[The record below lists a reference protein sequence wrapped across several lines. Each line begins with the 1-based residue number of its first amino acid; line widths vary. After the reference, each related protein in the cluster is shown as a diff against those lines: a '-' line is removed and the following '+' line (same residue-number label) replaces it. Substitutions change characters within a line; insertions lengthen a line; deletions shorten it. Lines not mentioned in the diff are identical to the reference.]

1 MQVPPALVSQN
12 KQKTSKC
19 TGRHAHRECAEA
31 NVDQLLG
38 VEASVPVPAT
48 PQHRTQHSSAQHM
61 TSNDHMKIDT
71 IRSHGS
77 IVAPAQSSYCSL
89 IGTSLL
95 HSIRKPHPTVLSMLC
110 QDEDDQA
117 PSSPTQITQES
128 NCIPAS
134 RESPDTLISNQN
146 PTFPVLQTQLH
157 QTIMI
162 SHGPRQ
168 LQTLS

>member
-1 MQVPPALVSQN
+1 
-12 KQKTSKC
+12 
-19 TGRHAHRECAEA
+19 
-31 NVDQLLG
+31 
-38 VEASVPVPAT
+38 
-48 PQHRTQHSSAQHM
+48 
-61 TSNDHMKIDT
+61 
-71 IRSHGS
+71 
-77 IVAPAQSSYCSL
+77 
-89 IGTSLL
+89 
-95 HSIRKPHPTVLSMLC
+95 MLY

-117 PSSPTQITQES
+117 PSSPTQITQGGY
-128 NCIPAS
+128 CIPAS